1 MCIVYDA
8 AELSRCLTGSHM
20 YSPRWAREPSRCLTG
35 SYVYSRRWAR
45 APSRCLTGSYVNT
58 LAMTAIHIAALRAA
72 MRAFYTTVQRLHSPR
87 K

>member
-35 SYVYSRRWAR
+35 SYV
-45 APSRCLTGSYVNT
+45 NI
-58 LAMTAIHIAALRAA
+58 LAMRAIDMAALRVAGW
-72 MRAFYTTVQRLHSPR
+72 FWVQRGL
-87 K
+87 